1 VPTAQ
6 RRNAGEAVVALNSLE
21 PFGEVVG
28 VLRYRISYE
37 KSMFEGG
44 YGIPEP
50 EFIIRDESGRASPGR
65 RGA

>member
-1 VPTAQ
+1 
-6 RRNAGEAVVALNSLE
+6 VVALNSLE